1 MYDALR
7 AAVTEIPA
15 TVRCWL
21 RSPAWWAW
29 LAVAVIAALLLDG
42 VTP

>member
-7 AAVTEIPA
+7 DAVTEIPA
-15 TVRCWL
+15 TFQYWI

-29 LAVAVIAALLLDG
+29 LAVALIAALLLDG

>member
-7 AAVTEIPA
+7 DAVTELPA
-15 TVRCWL
+15 TFRCWL

-29 LAVAVIAALLLDG
+29 VVIAATAGALIAWL
-42 VTP
+42 T